1 MALTRDTAT
10 QEETFDVPII
20 AGGTFLW
27 DSVGH
32 QRSGRR
38 QGQPDVGAEQEPCSQ
53 IRPSGIL
60 ALALTAW
67 RHEVTACK
75 TTRTPWLRGHP
86 LLSGPGPSFSF
97 EHPFQV
103 GGCATTSCLGQV
115 SGWMDAQ
122 RANAERRVVWWTR
135 PGWTRRRG
143 RLDSEWIKS
152 SCMHRRLGTETA

>member
-27 DSVGH
+27 DSMGH

-75 TTRTPWLRGHP
+75 TTQTPWLRGHP
-86 LLSGPGPSFSF
+86 PPKWAGAFFFLRTPLP
-97 EHPFQV
+97 
-103 GGCATTSCLGQV
+103 
-115 SGWMDAQ
+115 SGWVCNHKLP
-122 RANAERRVVWWTR
+122 RT
-135 PGWTRRRG
+135 G
-143 RLDSEWIKS
+143 
-152 SCMHRRLGTETA
+152 